1 LGAWESEL
9 KKILRIGILLFSMI
23 LPSTFGFADDII
35 RGHSCYTYGDKESLL
50 QAREITR
57 SLAIRNAIESY
68 RIFITSTGTVKNFQL
83 TNDFIRW
90 ISAGYLKDIKV
101 IEHTE
106 EGRTI
111 CEKIEC
117 VVSPQEIENI
127 LKEYVKRMR
136 ETEQLGVDNN
146 GYLQIL
152 QVGITKKAQQQKEGK
167 EYPVFFVKVKVLKR
181 PINPSEDIYFN
192 ICIDYHD
199 QLGEPRLTN
208 CWSVIPELT
217 EIFARGR
224 KSVIPGQIITSIGPK
239 TPERQE
245 DTYKVWLPRPE
256 P

>member
-1 LGAWESEL
+1 L
-9 KKILRIGILLFSMI
+9 KIFLRIGVLLFSMI
-23 LPSTFGFADDII
+23 LPSTFGFAEDII
-35 RGHSCYTYGDKESLL
+35 RGYSCYTYGDKESLL

-68 RIFITSTGTVKNFQL
+68 RVFITSTATVKNFQL
-83 TNDFIRW
+83 TNDFIRL
-90 ISAGYLKDIKV
+90 ISAGFLKDLRI
-101 IEHTE
+101 IEHKE

-111 CEKIEC
+111 CEKIQC
-117 VVSPQEIENI
+117 VVSRQEIENI
-127 LKEYVKRMR
+127 LKEYAQKIR
-136 ETEQLGVDNN
+136 ETEELGVDNN

-152 QVGITKKAQQQKEGK
+152 QVGITKKAYPQKEEK
-167 EYPVFFVKVKVLKR
+167 EYPVFFVRVKVLKR
-181 PINPSEDIYFN
+181 PINPSEDIYFK
-192 ICIDYHD
+192 ICIDYQD
-199 QLGEPRLTN
+199 KWGEPRLTN

-245 DTYKVWLPRPE
+245 GTYKVWLPKPE

>member
-1 LGAWESEL
+1 VKEILG
-9 KKILRIGILLFSMI
+9 IGVLLFSMMF
-23 LPSTFGFADDII
+23 PSAFGFADDII
-35 RGHSCYTYGDKESLL
+35 QGYSCYTYGDKESLL

-68 RIFITSTGTVKNFQL
+68 GVFVTSTGTVKNFQL
-83 TNDFIRW
+83 TNDLIRV
-90 ISAGYLKDIKV
+90 ISAGYLKDIRT

-111 CEKIEC
+111 CEKIQC
-117 VVSPQEIENI
+117 VVSPQEMEKI
-127 LKEYVKRMR
+127 LKEYAQRIR
-136 ETEQLGVDNN
+136 ETEYLGVDNN

-152 QVGITKKAQQQKEGK
+152 QTGITKKAYQQKGEK
-167 EYPVFFVKVKVLKR
+167 EYPVFFVKIKVLKR
-181 PINPSEDIYFN
+181 PINPSEDIYFR
-192 ICIDYHD
+192 ICIDYQD
-199 QLGEPRLTN
+199 RLGEPTLTS

-224 KSVIPGQIITSIGPK
+224 KNVIPGQIITSIGPK

-245 DTYKVWLPRPE
+245 GTYKVWLPKPE